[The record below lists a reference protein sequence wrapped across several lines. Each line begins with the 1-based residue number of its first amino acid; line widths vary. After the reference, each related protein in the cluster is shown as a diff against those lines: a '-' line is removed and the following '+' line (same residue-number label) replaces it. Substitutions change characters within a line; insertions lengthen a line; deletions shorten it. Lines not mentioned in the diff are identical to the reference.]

1 MKNLKDKIIKLW
13 KNLAGT
19 FGFGADQSRIKKK
32 LILYF
37 LLISIVSISISIEIV
52 WEVSEQNFRDKLT
65 ESFYSEFQ
73 KAYTED
79 TGKTLSLSLDE
90 INQKTALSVL
100 DDMRMRMLLLI
111 GVIIGNIFTAFR
123 LFSKDIARPIDALVE
138 GAKKVSDG
146 DLTAEIE
153 ILTEDEIGELGQL
166 INDMNINLQELIM
179 EIRHEMDRLTSKIN
193 SVKAQL
199 QDFNTQAALERAVS
213 QKTMSLKALRKM
225 VVGHEEIEKM
235 LDDMIMDLDSLTALI
250 NMYKL
255 YQITE
260 GSELHA

>member
-1 MKNLKDKIIKLW
+1 MKQIKESIKKFW
-13 KNLAGT
+13 KNFVGT
-19 FGFGADQSRIKKK
+19 FGFGAEQSRIKKK

-37 LLISIVSISISIEIV
+37 LLISIVSISVSIEMV
-52 WEVSEQNFRDKLT
+52 WEVSEQNFRDRLT
-65 ESFYSEFQ
+65 KSFYKEFQ
-73 KAYTED
+73 IAYTKE
-79 TGKTLSLSLDE
+79 TGQNLTLSLDE
-90 INQKTALSVL
+90 VDQKTALSVL
-100 DDMRMRMLLLI
+100 DDMRTRMFLLTI
-111 GVIIGNIFTAFR
+111 VIIGNIFTAFR

-179 EIRHEMDRLTSKIN
+179 EIRHEMERLTTKIN
-193 SVKAQL
+193 SAKSQL
-199 QDFNTQAALERAVS
+199 QDFNTQAALERAIS
-213 QKTMSLKALRKM
+213 EKTMSLKALRKM

-235 LDDMIMDLDSLTALI
+235 LDDMVIDLDSLTALI

-260 GSELHA
+260 GHEAHA